1 MCIVDSDSLSP
12 FQSPSCLHIAVAQG
26 KRALAYVLA
35 TNMARCGSLDTKEHN
50 GQVHNT
56 CVSCWFRYGL
66 QCWLLTVNPSCCD
79 CVAFLYTDRSS
90 DSSGRQSALDCP
102 RPADTWSANQHPRPL
117 GTLSAAC
124 VCRERPLSQSSGK
137 ASAHI
142 AISVS
147 GFFES
152 IQLDQVYHG
161 HFMVGNSVIS

>member
-1 MCIVDSDSLSP
+1 MQCASSTLTHYLPFNLPAVFTSRWHKVNGLWLMCSLQTWLDVARWTRKNTMDRYKHLCFMLVP
-12 FQSPSCLHIAVAQG
+12 LQSSV
-26 KRALAYVLA
+26 
-35 TNMARCGSLDTKEHN
+35 
-50 GQVHNT
+50 
-56 CVSCWFRYGL
+56 
-66 QCWLLTVNPSCCD
+66 LTVNPSCCD
-79 CVAFLYTDRSS
+79 CVAFLYTDCSS

-137 ASAHI
+137 ASAHL

-152 IQLDQVYHG
+152 IQLDQVYHR
-161 HFMVGNSVIS
+161 HFMLGNSVIS